1 MQRLFSIETNK
12 MTQDLNSSKKNQT
25 NNLRETEDGT
35 NKNIVENGS
44 TRRKKEF
51 IRQTTVGNI
60 FSALE
65 KRDIEKLIEI
75 QGSIKT
81 FDRSTKFSIPNMF
94 N

>member
-44 TRRKKEF
+44 TRRK
-51 IRQTTVGNI
+51 TTVGNI

-65 KRDIEKLIEI
+65 KSDIEKLIEI